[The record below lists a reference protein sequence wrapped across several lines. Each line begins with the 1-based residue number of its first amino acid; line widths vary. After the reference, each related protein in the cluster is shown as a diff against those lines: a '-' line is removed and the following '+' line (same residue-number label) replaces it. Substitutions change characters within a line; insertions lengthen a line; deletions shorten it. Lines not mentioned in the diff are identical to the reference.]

1 MNAVRRANPVERE
14 KTASG
19 GHNWQ
24 GGRHGQEKAT
34 QRSDFALQKNTIYD
48 KKRVVCGLCHG
59 EWLVPSLWCRR

>member
-24 GGRHGQEKAT
+24 GDRHGQEKAT
-34 QRSDFALQKNTIYD
+34 QRSDFALQKTQSVIKGGWYAVYAMEN
-48 KKRVVCGLCHG
+48 G
-59 EWLVPSLWCRR
+59 